1 MTKSIS
7 MKKNIQLISLFIFLS
22 FATKSIAQTNIFSKV
37 IYHLTT
43 GINGNSI
50 CNAYDNSA
58 YIVGSFDFNYPIL
71 LKIDSAAN
79 VLWSKQITSASL
91 NSTFNVIKP
100 TNDSCFII
108 AGSIYNS
115 LSAKQDVFL
124 VKINAV
130 GDTVWTRE
138 ISQSDDS
145 YAYDIQQTADSG
157 FVITGY
163 IENSGPLTTVA
174 FLTKTDNTGT
184 VQWNQKI
191 VAGNYSNYCPT
202 VKLTNDGGY
211 SLFMTFQ
218 NNLPGE
224 IGAAVLKFNSAGLIQ
239 WAKKYDNGTTSQNN
253 KAIDMDITPGGMLCY
268 STNNQSVVLMKLD
281 NTGAVISDTT
291 YYHYV
296 LGAYSNEVVSKLIKT
311 SDGNYV
317 LATGASNSHMN
328 GDVMKIDTSG
338 NVIWEHMLNSDP
350 IMIIEAKDSG
360 YTILSTGPMY
370 GVRSAFP
377 SSNDQIG
384 IIKTDSLGIGTS
396 CIFPYPTGSSS
407 INLIAT
413 SISPSITSGGAINY
427 RKPITIASPPFVSEL
442 GCVTFFGGI
451 EENTSNSVSIFPNPS
466 TSSFTFSGL
475 QNECVIEIYDVMG
488 KIICTTNTS
497 KEKTIIDISKHS
509 KGIYFYRVTGENNFI
524 EKGKISLQ

>member
-1 MTKSIS
+1 

-22 FATKSIAQTNIFSKV
+22 FSTKHIAQTNIFSKV

-71 LKIDSAAN
+71 LKIDSSAN
-79 VLWSKQITSASL
+79 VLWSKQITTAGF

-108 AGSIYNS
+108 AGSLNNS
-115 LSAKQDVFL
+115 FCGKQDIFL

-130 GDTVWTRE
+130 GDTLWTRE
-138 ISQSDDS
+138 ISQTDDS
-145 YAYDIQQTADSG
+145 FAYDIQQTADSG

-163 IENSGPLTTVA
+163 IQNSTAPLTTV

-184 VQWNQKI
+184 IQWNQKI
-191 VAGNYSNYCPT
+191 VVGNYSNYCSS

-211 SLFMTFQ
+211 ALFMSFT
-218 NNLPGE
+218 NNLPWE
-224 IGAAVLKFNSAGLIQ
+224 EGAAILKFTSSGLFQ
-239 WAKKYDNGTTSQNN
+239 WGKKYDDGTTGQSN
-253 KAIDMDITPGGMLCY
+253 KAIDMDITASGIVCY
-268 STNNQSVVLMKLD
+268 STNNQMVVFMKLD
-281 NTGAVISDTT
+281 TTGTIISDTS

-296 LGAYSNEVVSKLIKT
+296 LGAWDNQVVSKLIKT
-311 SDGNYV
+311 RDGNYV
-317 LATGASNSHMN
+317 FATGASNNHTN
-328 GDVMKIDTSG
+328 GDVMKVDTSG
-338 NVIWEHMLNSDP
+338 NVIWEHILNSDP

-360 YTILSTGPMY
+360 YSILSTGPLF

-377 SSNDQIG
+377 SSNDQLG
-384 IIKTDSLGIGTS
+384 IIKTDSLGIGINCINSYPSGSTS
-396 CIFPYPTGSSS
+396 IS
-407 INLIAT
+407 LIAT
-413 SISPSITSGGAINY
+413 SISPSITSASALNY
-427 RKPITIASPPFVSEL
+427 RKPITFSNPPFISEL

-451 EENTSNSVSIFPNPS
+451 EENSSSSVSIFPNPS

-488 KIICTTNTS
+488 KIICTTNIS
-497 KEKTIIDISKHS
+497 KEKTIIDLSKHS

>member
-1 MTKSIS
+1 
-7 MKKNIQLISLFIFLS
+7 MKNKLLFFSLFIFVV
-22 FATKSIAQTNIFSKV
+22 FASKTSAQTNIFSKV

-71 LKIDSAAN
+71 LKTDSAAN
-79 VLWSKQITSASL
+79 VLWSKQIVSTTF

-115 LSAKQDVFL
+115 LSAKQDIFL

-130 GDTVWTRE
+130 GDTLWTRE

-145 YAYDIQQTADSG
+145 FAYDIQQTADSG

-163 IENSGPLTTVA
+163 IENSGPLTTTV

-184 VQWNQKI
+184 IQWNQKV
-191 VAGNYSNYCPT
+191 VAGNYSNYCPS

-211 SLFMTFQ
+211 ALFMTFE
-218 NNLPGE
+218 NNLPYE
-224 IGAAVLKFNSAGLIQ
+224 MGAAVLKFNSAGLIQ

-296 LGAYSNEVVSKLIKT
+296 LGAYSNEVVSKLLKT

-317 LATGASNSHMN
+317 LATGASNSHTN

-350 IMIIEAKDSG
+350 IMIVEARDSG
-360 YTILSTGPMY
+360 YTILSTGPMF
-370 GVRSAFP
+370 GVRSATP
-377 SSNDQIG
+377 GSNDQIG
-384 IIKTDSLGIGTS
+384 IIKTDSLGIGAS
-396 CIFPYPTGSSS
+396 CIFPNPGGSPS
-407 INLIAT
+407 ISLIAS
-413 SISPSITSGGAINY
+413 SISPTITSGGALNY
-427 RKPITIASPPFVSEL
+427 RKPITISSPTFVSEV

-451 EENTSNSVSIFPNPS
+451 DENINSSVSIFPNPS
-466 TSSFTFSGL
+466 TSFFTFSGL
-475 QNECVIEIYDVMG
+475 QNECVIQIYDVLG
-488 KIICTTNTS
+488 KIIYTTKTS
-497 KEKTIIDISKHS
+497 EEKTIIDLSRHN

-524 EKGKISLQ
+524 EQGKISLQ